1 MNRRSI
7 WTGKGTLIVMLVFCG
22 ALLLTGG
29 MFRNRLGELL
39 LSYTENQTK
48 RQAETLA
55 SQAGEKLGT
64 ELENLAYVA
73 SKIESS
79 PDELDRLMP
88 MLFNDL
94 GVKQG
99 LLAIDG
105 KALYGEPIPVSQYSG
120 IQTSFGAKA
129 PSPLFRDRD
138 SFLPVRFFAAR
149 ISSMSSIVCIRYAP
163 SGKGFPSVV
172 TTTSEKCWLPPG
184 KGMWSSPLRMKA
196 WKISLLC
203 RPVT

>member
-7 WTGKGTLIVMLVFCG
+7 WTGKGTLIVMLVFCA

-120 IQTSFGAKA
+120 IQTSF
-129 PSPLFRDRD
+129 R
-138 SFLPVRFFAAR
+138 
-149 ISSMSSIVCIRYAP
+149 
-163 SGKGFPSVV
+163 GKSAITYIFDGWREV
-172 TTTSEKCWLPPG
+172 
-184 KGMWSSPLRMKA
+184 
-196 WKISLLC
+196 
-203 RPVT
+203 